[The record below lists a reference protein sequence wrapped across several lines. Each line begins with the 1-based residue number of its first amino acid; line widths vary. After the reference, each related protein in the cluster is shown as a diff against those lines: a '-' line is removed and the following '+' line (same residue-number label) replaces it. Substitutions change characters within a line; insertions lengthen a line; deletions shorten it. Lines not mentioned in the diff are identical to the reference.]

1 MQPLVQ
7 LEVDELRELGRAAV
21 AGVGLGA
28 RVEPHVRLQV
38 RRRAEALLALVALVR
53 LLPAPL
59 LRRPLGA
66 ALEDFRVRSF
76 FLMYNF
82 VQ

>member
-21 AGVGLGA
+21 AGVGLRA

-38 RRRAEALLALVALVR
+38 RRRAEPLLALGALVR
-53 LLPAPL
+53 LLTCNQSSNIVKFMRFS
-59 LRRPLGA
+59 LRT
-66 ALEDFRVRSF
+66 F
-76 FLMYNF
+76 F
-82 VQ
+82 

>member
-21 AGVGLGA
+21 ARVGLRA

-38 RRRAEALLALVALVR
+38 RRRAEPLLALGALVR
-53 LLPAPL
+53 LLTCNQSSNIVKFMRFS
-59 LRRPLGA
+59 LRT
-66 ALEDFRVRSF
+66 F
-76 FLMYNF
+76 F
-82 VQ
+82 

>member
-21 AGVGLGA
+21 ARVGLRA

-38 RRRAEALLALVALVR
+38 RRRAEALLALGALVR
-53 LLPAPL
+53 LLTCNKAML
-59 LRRPLGA
+59 HEFRRFSP
-66 ALEDFRVRSF
+66 RIF
-76 FLMYNF
+76 FS
-82 VQ
+82 